1 MNLRETNKGITM
13 RITKSVKLATI
24 IPFYNVHGIYDVSD
38 LERKH
43 VGHFFDK
50 DTMRFFK
57 SKVINEVFPST
68 KEVFFV
74 TSEIDPSGVK
84 AFTVRKLNLESKRI
98 ETVGEFH
105 SISSKTIAL
114 SMALNLA
121 YESI

>member
-1 MNLRETNKGITM
+1 M
-13 RITKSVKLATI
+13 RITKSDKLATI
-24 IPFYNVHGIYDVSD
+24 RPFYNAHGIYDVSD

-50 DTMRFFK
+50 TTMRFFK

-84 AFTVRKLNLESKRI
+84 AFTVRKLNLESKLI